1 MISLVRAWPALL
13 LAVLLLVPSLALA
26 QVLHVNGD
34 PYMTVTDAAQARLAD
49 GQKQRAPALVI
60 GDPVFVLE
68 VKNGWATV
76 ARPDSRQP
84 NFPGRLYRLPLAA
97 LAAQPGKTQARRPA
111 WAPAPGDPALAERD
125 VVAFEDEP
133 WIMVREGAA
142 KPRRVAKGAW
152 PAVSADGSLLAY
164 WPEAEGGV
172 TVVDLTGKSKP
183 RRFPTTPEAVREI
196 HFSPQGLVL
205 AWRVDDRRVLGNPR
219 DRIES
224 VNLAAPEAKP
234 AVVVPWLPVATSFD
248 GFGVDGKTLAFFVW
262 ENEANQSRLL
272 GQDGRLLRQTPIS
285 AFLDPTLDSSGDKYL
300 PSPTS
305 DTLLLAASGVNPT
318 PAMERWL
325 NDSGSALFLCD
336 LDSGTSYRLTPRE
349 LVAVTPAWTPDGQ
362 RIYFSG
368 LPETPANG
376 PHRLYRMN
384 ADGTGL
390 TEFGKGFGP
399 SVGTRP

>member
-1 MISLVRAWPALL
+1 MTVPRSMCAALL
-13 LAVLLLVPSLALA
+13 AALLLVPALGLT
-26 QVLHVNGD
+26 QSLHVNGD

-49 GQKQRAPALVI
+49 GRKQRAPALAV

-68 VKNGWATV
+68 VKDGWATV
-76 ARPDSRQP
+76 ARPDPRQP

-97 LAAQPGKTQARRPA
+97 LAAQPGKTQAHRPT

-125 VVAFEDEP
+125 IVAYEDEP

-152 PAVSADGSLLAY
+152 PAVSADGTLLAF

-172 TVVDLTGKSKP
+172 TVVDLTGKAQP
-183 RRFPTTPEAVREI
+183 RRFPTTPQAVREI

-224 VNLAAPEAKP
+224 VDLAAPDAQP
-234 AVVVPWLPVATSFD
+234 AVVVPWLPVTTSLN

-262 ENEANQSRLL
+262 ENEANQLRLI
-272 GQDGRLLRQTPIS
+272 DAHGRVLRQTPVS
-285 AFLDPTLDSSGDKYL
+285 AFLDPTLDSSGDTYL

-305 DTLLLAASGVNPT
+305 DTLVLAASDVNPS

-336 LDSGTSYRLTPRE
+336 LGSGTSYRLTPRE
-349 LVAVTPAWTPDGQ
+349 LVAVSPTWTPDGR
-362 RIYFSG
+362 RIYFAG
-368 LPETPANG
+368 LPEKPANG

-390 TEFGKGFGP
+390 TELGKGFRP

>member
-1 MISLVRAWPALL
+1 MPVPRSMA
-13 LAVLLLVPSLALA
+13 AVLLAAWLIAPSVGLA
-26 QVLHVNGD
+26 QSLCVNGD

-49 GQKQRAPALVI
+49 GRKQPAPALAV
-60 GDPVFVLE
+60 GDAVFLLE
-68 VKNGWATV
+68 VKDGWATV
-76 ARPDSRQP
+76 ARPDTRQP

-97 LAAQPGKTQARRPA
+97 LAERPGKTQARRPA

-125 VVAFEDEP
+125 VVAYEDEP
-133 WIMVREGAA
+133 WIMVRQGAA
-142 KPRRVAKGAW
+142 KPRRVAKGAS
-152 PAVSADGSLLAY
+152 PAVSADGTLLAY

-172 TVVDLTGKSKP
+172 TVVDLTGKAKP
-183 RRFPTTPEAVREI
+183 RRFPTTPETVREI
-196 HFSPQGLVL
+196 HFSPQGLAL
-205 AWRVDDRRVLGNPR
+205 AWRVDDRRVPGSPR

-224 VNLAAPEAKP
+224 VDLAAPEAQP
-234 AVVVPWLPVATSFD
+234 AVVVAWLPVTTAFD

-262 ENEANQSRLL
+262 ENEANQLRLV
-272 GQDGRLLRQTPIS
+272 DAHGRVLRQTPIS
-285 AFLDPTLDSSGDKYL
+285 AFLDPTLDSSGDTYP

-336 LDSGTSYRLTPRE
+336 LGSGTSYRLTPRD
-349 LVAVTPAWTPDGQ
+349 LVAVSPTWTPDGR
-362 RIYFSG
+362 RIYFAG
-368 LPETPANG
+368 LPEKPVNG
-376 PHRLYRMN
+376 PHHLYRMN

-390 TEFGKGFGP
+390 TDLGKGFAP